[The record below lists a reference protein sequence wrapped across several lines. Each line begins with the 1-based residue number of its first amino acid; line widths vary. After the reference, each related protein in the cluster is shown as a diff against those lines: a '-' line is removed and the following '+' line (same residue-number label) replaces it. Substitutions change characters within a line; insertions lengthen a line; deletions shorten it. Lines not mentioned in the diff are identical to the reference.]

1 MKIEELQIG
10 GYGRLH
16 NREMKLDSGVSLLYG
31 RNEAGKSTTLQ
42 FIRAMLFGIPGR
54 MNPLERYEPAQGGQ
68 HGGMLAARDSAGGL
82 WRIRRYMTGG
92 ETPGRSEKLHITVSY
107 PDGRIEEASQT
118 ELERRLLG
126 GISRSMFRQLFAVSL
141 DELQELG
148 ARQSEEMSSYLFHA
162 GMGGGG
168 EIMRAERRLQQD
180 AEKLYKPRGKVQEA
194 ARILQSIEKLERE
207 VAESRSYLPRYN
219 QNLAALET
227 VELQLEQLED
237 RRRIAAGRL
246 VHLRKAQEIRELWLK
261 WSEAKLELA
270 ELPVIASF
278 PEHGA
283 ARWRT
288 LEAEVQNAEGLVF
301 RLKRQHNELA
311 AELAKHPPDERLQAQ
326 GPHLEALDRR
336 RSSYEDKKA
345 EAERLAA
352 ELDALQVHLERI
364 LRGIG
369 AGWGMAELAGF
380 SATAADRE
388 AARRFAAGFSAYDRR
403 MEARE
408 AERQALRS
416 RLASAAAA
424 LQAADRALA
433 REHAAGAADFAGLAA
448 RSPRELLQL
457 WDELQLAAERWREAQ
472 LGGEPLRGRGAAG
485 GGTGSAGRRSQR
497 YRRLLLA
504 GAALTLLLPPALRLT
519 GAPPVSAWAALGLL
533 AAADLALWVALRAER
548 RADAAPPGHGWEG
561 EAAAAEMRRL
571 RGLLLSGAEPESGLG
586 RPGRRQ
592 RPAGGVSPDASG
604 LEAGMKELRRLMDA
618 WNAWRQRVEKLAAER
633 EACRVELDSLTGQEL
648 ALAAELEQAEA
659 DFTALAGR
667 YEEWLCE
674 RKLPDGLSPEGLPDI
689 FSMVEQGNELL
700 RQEHKLTVR
709 LGTLKSECF
718 SFEREVSALMNE
730 AGIEAGLEAGNGTG
744 AGKIEGVEMDLGSPA
759 NAGRQNLSSFDPVN
773 GLEHSAGAVQAFRSS
788 DGVAAPDRSAM
799 PNAAAAAGL
808 EHPFWD
814 SKTTAVSA
822 SPLQQQF
829 EPEGLSLL
837 SWLELRKREWDLL
850 QVELLRREGMNARL
864 LELKEE
870 LAVSSRELEELS
882 RRSRELL
889 QQGGAED
896 GEEFL
901 RRSSAVQQR
910 IELTKSIRQWE
921 LAMFGGWE
929 NQAAAGLLTL
939 LETHDEY
946 TLAQE
951 RNTAEE
957 TAVSIEDERNALLQH
972 RGKLLQER
980 EYLLERGMDDSVL
993 QQLEEQRAAL
1003 RVIAG
1008 QYAVTALAAELM
1020 GRTRRIYEQEKQ
1032 PQVLLLASGYFAKLT
1047 EGEYRRVVM
1056 TLGSKELKA
1065 EHKNLGLLDSSLL
1078 SRGTAEQLYLA
1089 IRLALAETMSRQAN
1103 LPLLFDDLFVNFDER
1118 RLHAALA
1125 LLGELSAKRQIIMMT
1140 CHRHVVEAAA
1150 KIIPAASVI
1159 SV

>member
-54 MNPLERYEPAQGGQ
+54 VNPQERYEPAQGGQ
-68 HGGMLAARDSAGGL
+68 HGGMLAARDSEGGQ

-92 ETPGRSEKLHITVSY
+92 ETPGRSEKLHITVSH
-107 PDGRIEEASQT
+107 PDGRTEEAGQT
-118 ELERRLLG
+118 EMERRLLG

-148 ARQSEEMSSYLFHA
+148 ALQSEEMSSYLFHA

-194 ARILQSIEKLERE
+194 AKILQSIEKLERE
-207 VAESRSYLPRYN
+207 VAESRSYLLRYN
-219 QNLAALET
+219 QNIAAQEA
-227 VELQLEQLED
+227 VELQLTQLED

-278 PEHGA
+278 PEDGA
-283 ARWRT
+283 SRWRT
-288 LEAEVQNAEGLVF
+288 LEAEVQNAEGVVF
-301 RLKRQHNELA
+301 RLQRQHRELA
-311 AELAKHPPDERLQAQ
+311 AELAKQPPDECLQAQ
-326 GPHLEALDRR
+326 GPQLEALDRR

-345 EAERLAA
+345 EAERLAS
-352 ELDALQVHLERI
+352 ELEALQEHLERI

-369 AGWGMAELAGF
+369 AGWGKAELAGF

-408 AERQALRS
+408 AERQTLRS
-416 RLASAAAA
+416 RLAAAAA
-424 LQAADRALA
+424 SLQAADRALA
-433 REHAAGAADFAGLAA
+433 REHAAGAADFAGLAK

-485 GGTGSAGRRSQR
+485 SGTGSAGRRAQR
-497 YRRLLLA
+497 YRRMLLA
-504 GAALTLLLPPALRLT
+504 GAALTLLLPPALWLT

-533 AAADLALWVALRAER
+533 AAADLALWAALRAER
-548 RADAAPPGHGWEG
+548 RADAAPPGHGGEG
-561 EAAAAEMRRL
+561 DAAAAEMRRL

-586 RPGRRQ
+586 RPGQRQ

-618 WNAWRQRVEKLAAER
+618 WNAWRQRMDRLAAER
-633 EACRVELDSLTGQEL
+633 EACRVELDSLSGQEH

-667 YEEWLCE
+667 YEEWLHEC
-674 RKLPDGLSPEGLPDI
+674 KLPEGLSPESLPDI
-689 FSMVEQGNELL
+689 FSLVEQGNELL
-700 RQEHKLTVR
+700 RQEHKLAMR
-709 LGTLKSECF
+709 LSALKSACF

-730 AGIEAGLEAGNGTG
+730 AGVGAGQMERAGMDLDTPAEAGHH
-744 AGKIEGVEMDLGSPA
+744 
-759 NAGRQNLSSFDPVN
+759 NLSAEDPVN
-773 GLEHSAGAVQAFRSS
+773 GLDHSAGAVQAFRSS
-788 DGVAAPDRSAM
+788 DGVAAPDRSDM

-814 SKTTAVSA
+814 SKTTAASA

-829 EPEGLSLL
+829 EAAGLSLL

-864 LELKEE
+864 LELQEE
-870 LAVSSRELEELS
+870 LAVSGRELEELS
-882 RRSRELL
+882 RRSSELL
-889 QQGGAED
+889 HEGGAAD

-901 RRSSAVQQR
+901 RRSSAVLQR
-910 IELTKSIRQWE
+910 VELTKSIRQWE

-929 NQAAAGLLTL
+929 NQAAAELLTL
-939 LETHDEY
+939 LETHDAY
-946 TLAQE
+946 TLEQE
-951 RNTAEE
+951 RNAAEE
-957 TAVSIEDERNALLQH
+957 TAVSIEDERNAMLQH

-980 EYLLERGMDDSVL
+980 EYLLERGMEDSVL

-1032 PQVLLLASGYFAKLT
+1032 PQVLLLASEYFAKLT

-1056 TLGSKELKA
+1056 TLGNKELKA
-1065 EHKNLGLLDSSLL
+1065 EHRNLGLLDSGLL

-1118 RLHAALA
+1118 RLYAALA
-1125 LLGELSAKRQIIMMT
+1125 LLGELSATRQIIMMT
-1140 CHRHVVEAAA
+1140 CHRHVVDAAA

>member
-16 NREMKLDSGVSLLYG
+16 NRELKLDRGVSLLYG

-54 MNPLERYEPAQGGQ
+54 ANMLERYEPAHGGQ
-68 HGGMLAARDSAGGL
+68 HGGMLVARDSEGAQ
-82 WRIRRYMTGG
+82 WRIRRYMAGG
-92 ETPGRSEKLHITVSY
+92 ETQGRSEKLHITVSY
-107 PDGRIEEASQT
+107 PDGRTEEAGQA
-118 ELERRLLG
+118 EMERRLLG

-148 ARQSEEMSSYLFHA
+148 ALQSEEMSSYLFHA

-194 ARILQSIEKLERE
+194 AKILQSIEKLERE

-219 QNLAALET
+219 QNIASLEA
-227 VELQLEQLED
+227 VELQLAQLED
-237 RRRIAAGRL
+237 RRRTAAGGL

-261 WSEAKLELA
+261 WSEARLELA

-278 PEHGA
+278 PENGA
-283 ARWRT
+283 ARWRF
-288 LEAEVQNAEGLVF
+288 LEAELKSAEGAVF
-301 RLKRQHNELA
+301 RLKRQHGELA
-311 AELAKHPPDERLQAQ
+311 AELAKNPPDERLQAQ

-345 EAERLAA
+345 EADRLAA
-352 ELDALQVHLERI
+352 ELDALQVHLQRI

-369 AGWGMAELAGF
+369 AGWGKAELAGF

-408 AERQALRS
+408 AERQTLRS
-416 RLASAAAA
+416 RLAGAAAS

-457 WDELQLAAERWREAQ
+457 WDELQQAAERWREAQ
-472 LGGEPLRGRGAAG
+472 LGEGPLRGRGAAG
-485 GGTGSAGRRSQR
+485 SGTGSNGRRAQR
-497 YRRLLLA
+497 YRRFLLA
-504 GAALTLLLPPALRLT
+504 GAALTLLLPPALHLT

-533 AAADLALWVALRAER
+533 VAADLALWSALRSAR
-548 RADAAPPGHGWEG
+548 RADVAPPGYGG
-561 EAAAAEMRRL
+561 AGSAAAAEMQRL

-586 RPGRRQ
+586 RPGRR
-592 RPAGGVSPDASG
+592 PAEGVGPDASG

-618 WNAWRQRVEKLAAER
+618 WNAWRQRAQQLAAER
-633 EACRVELDSLTGQEL
+633 EACRVEVDALSGQER

-659 DFTALAGR
+659 DFTELAGR
-667 YEEWLCE
+667 YEQWLHE
-674 RKLPDGLSPEGLPDI
+674 RKLPDGLSPEGLPEI

-700 RQEHKLTVR
+700 RQEHKLVVR
-709 LGTLKSECF
+709 LGTLTSEC
-718 SFEREVSALMNE
+718 SAFEQGVLALKKE
-730 AGIEAGLEAGNGTG
+730 AGSGQEEAEDRELGTPAGSGHRDLPSNAPLLETGPSVRGSDAFAVSNQSEMLNHASLADIEQPVSVLESKIPPATSTPLLQQQIEAG
-744 AGKIEGVEMDLGSPA
+744 
-759 NAGRQNLSSFDPVN
+759 
-773 GLEHSAGAVQAFRSS
+773 
-788 DGVAAPDRSAM
+788 
-799 PNAAAAAGL
+799 
-808 EHPFWD
+808 
-814 SKTTAVSA
+814 
-822 SPLQQQF
+822 
-829 EPEGLSLL
+829 GLSLL
-837 SWLELRKREWDLL
+837 SWLEWRKREWDLL
-850 QVELLRREGMNARL
+850 QVELLRREAMNARL
-864 LELKEE
+864 LELQEE
-870 LAVSSRELEELS
+870 MAVSGRELEELS

-889 QQGGAED
+889 QEGGAAD
-896 GEEFL
+896 AEEFL

-910 IELTKSIRQWE
+910 VDLTKMIRQWE

-929 NQAAAGLLTL
+929 NQATAELLKL
-939 LETHDEY
+939 LETHDAY
-946 TLAQE
+946 TLAQK
-951 RNTAEE
+951 RNAAEE
-957 TAVSIEDERNALLQH
+957 AAVSIEDERNVMLQH

-980 EYLLERGMDDSVL
+980 EYLKERGMEDSVL

-1032 PQVLLLASGYFAKLT
+1032 PQVLLLASQYFAKLT
-1047 EGEYRRVVM
+1047 EGEYQRVVM
-1056 TLGSKELKA
+1056 TLGNKELKA
-1065 EHKNLGLLDSSLL
+1065 EHKNLGLLDSGLL

-1089 IRLALAETMSRQAN
+1089 IRLALAETMTRQAN

-1125 LLGELSAKRQIIMMT
+1125 LLGELSATRQIIMMT
-1140 CHRHVVEAAA
+1140 CHRHVAEAAA
-1150 KIIPAASVI
+1150 RMIPAASVI